1 MRQMWNKSFKY
12 KAEVCKHWGKAW
24 GVKESAWRKK
34 TSCPADEEKYKSNI
48 FYNSIE
54 EQKEL
59 DAQGDE

>member
-1 MRQMWNKSFKY
+1 MR
-12 KAEVCKHWGKAW
+12 
-24 GVKESAWRKK
+24 ESEE
-34 TSCPADEEKYKSNI
+34 TSKMMDGETPELIDEDYEE